1 MANNRIRALREAQ
14 NMTQFELATRL
25 GVQSPAVYKWEC
37 GRNNPTVEMALK
49 LADVFDCSLDYL
61 LGRDSQTSA

>member
-1 MANNRIRALREAQ
+1 MTNNRIRVLREAQ

-25 GVQSPAVYKWEC
+25 GVQSPAVYKWER
-37 GRNNPTVEMALK
+37 GRNNPSVEMALK
-49 LADVFDCSLDYL
+49 LADVFGCSLDYL